1 MTEKNPFEQKIK
13 QALDR
18 QNINDDT
25 RDALHRARL
34 SALEGGSRPSAPTWK
49 PVAAFASLVLIIGGI
64 LIIGINDD
72 SGFPEADVEDLVVI
86 SSEDELEFFQELEFY
101 VWLDE
106 DQQV

>member
-18 QNINDDT
+18 QNINGDT

-34 SALEGGSRPSAPTWK
+34 SALDGASRPSALAWK
-49 PVAAFASLVLIIGGI
+49 PVAALASLVLIIGGM
-64 LIIGINDD
+64 LITGINDD
-72 SGFPEADVEDLVVI
+72 SEFPQADAEDLVVI
-86 SSEDELEFFQELEFY
+86 SSEDELEFFQDLEFY
-101 VWLDE
+101 VWLEE